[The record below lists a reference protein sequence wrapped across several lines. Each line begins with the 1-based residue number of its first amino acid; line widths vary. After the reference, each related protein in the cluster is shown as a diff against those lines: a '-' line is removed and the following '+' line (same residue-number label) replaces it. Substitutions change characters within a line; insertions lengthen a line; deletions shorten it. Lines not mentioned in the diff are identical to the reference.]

1 MPRESEYLPTNEAQT
16 GTGSNPNIIRAR
28 DVAGIIVDPQMIAEV
43 QGLLTPK
50 ELLARTE
57 FEPPEVITPPSYPNF
72 TSLVAAREQ
81 IRTLRLLPI
90 KTERDHEVYRAQP
103 KEKLAG
109 LVQNQLAGDTLALA
123 PNEFPHFLP
132 DDVQQ
137 NVVWMQ
143 NPNTDR
149 GEVAQFIARCMQRL
163 GLSTEDVIFFERPRE
178 TQSAL
183 VRPTLPGIGHVHFW
197 MRQTSS

>member
-1 MPRESEYLPTNEAQT
+1 MGERIAKT
-16 GTGSNPNIIRAR
+16 GEDIGIGGNPNIIRAR
-28 DVAGIIVDPQMIAEV
+28 DVAGIIVDPRMVAEI
-43 QGLLTPK
+43 QKLLTPK

-72 TSLVAAREQ
+72 TSLVEARER
-81 IRTLRLLPI
+81 IRTLQLLPI
-90 KTERDHEVYRAQP
+90 KTEHDHVLYNAQP

-109 LVQNQLAGDTLALA
+109 LVQEQLGGDALALA

-143 NPNTDR
+143 NPDTDR

-163 GLSTEDVIFFERPRE
+163 GLSTEDVILFERPRE

-183 VRPTLPGIGHVHFW
+183 VKPTLPGIGHVHFW
-197 MRQTSS
+197 MRQMSS